1 MELCVNTS
9 TNGFPVSSVLCV
21 VLELREFSEKVG
33 KYLGKFKLYHF
44 KQLFR
49 WDDS

>member
-33 KYLGKFKLYHF
+33 KYLGKFKL
-44 KQLFR
+44 
-49 WDDS
+49 